1 MHTMIMQ
8 DLKGQRHEMLDP
20 FLVGKTLPGPQ
31 TCMNRL
37 KRSYFI
43 YHFGLAVSLYEGCYE
58 GGTHACARGKAK
70 VVFT

>member
-1 MHTMIMQ
+1 MIGGLHTMIMQ

-43 YHFGLAVSLYEGCYE
+43 YHFGKKLVFAHSL
-58 GGTHACARGKAK
+58 
-70 VVFT
+70 